1 MNTLC
6 LLVSISQLPDELIRE
21 IYNYIPFIVLV
32 FINKTNYNLYHKL
45 IRRTIPH
52 YENYIRDVVRRD
64 NEFVFYKI
72 VEENYTR
79 WVNIKKYIYK
89 NTVYNN
95 YISFLIDYCIQNA
108 SEKCRNSMMIFL
120 KNVGL
125 CQNQHKKNVCK
136 HIRWKKLT

>member
-45 IRRTIPH
+45 IRRTIHH